1 MHSVVKHERYGRRSD
16 EVTKPTRLR
25 YFLEQTMNA
34 VERLGNRLPDPAA
47 LFVALLLVVWIFSAV
62 LASAHFDEVDPR
74 TNQPITINNLLTG
87 PALAK
92 FLATMVPTFLAF
104 PPLGLVLVA
113 MLGVGVAQRSGFIA
127 AALKALLN
135 VTSRK
140 LLTPVVI
147 LAGVL
152 SHTAGDIGFLLV
164 IPLAGAIFQAA
175 GRHPLAGIAA
185 AFAAVAGG
193 FSANLIPSTVDPLL
207 QGITQSAA
215 QLIDPARRINPLC
228 NWYFTAASSLLI
240 LILGWYLTDS
250 VVEPRLQR
258 TAVDGDTS
266 DAGHSRILGRRER
279 RGLVAGLIAVAL
291 GIIVLSVICLP
302 PHSPDAVPTRP
313 AIHS

>member
-1 MHSVVKHERYGRRSD
+1 
-16 EVTKPTRLR
+16 
-25 YFLEQTMNA
+25 
-34 VERLGNRLPDPAA
+34 
-47 LFVALLLVVWIFSAV
+47 
-62 LASAHFDEVDPR
+62 
-74 TNQPITINNLLTG
+74 
-87 PALAK
+87 
-92 FLATMVPTFLAF
+92 
-104 PPLGLVLVA
+104 

-135 VTSRK
+135 VTSKK

-175 GRHPLAGIAA
+175 GRHPLAGVAA

-193 FSANLIPSTVDPLL
+193 FSANLIPSSVDPLL

-240 LILGWYLTDS
+240 LILGWYLTDA

-258 TAVDGDTS
+258 TAVDGHTS
-266 DAGHSRILGRRER
+266 EAAHSRTLGRRER
-279 RGLVAGLIAVAL
+279 RGLIAGLIAVAL

-302 PHSPDAVPTRP
+302 PHSPMRSPQGQLSTADAPLMQAIVPLMFLMFVIPGATYGFVSGSLRNSGDLIEGMT
-313 AIHS
+313 AGIAAVSQYIVMAFFAALFIADSDNQTWVCFLQ